1 MANTERRPRNGT
13 RMGMGLLLALAL
25 VGCGGEPAA
34 EAPRPVLVVHPEAGG
49 DAAGLSLAGEVRA
62 REESPLA
69 FRVGG
74 KLVRRVVD
82 VGDRVR
88 RGQLLAELDP
98 GDLALQAQAAQA
110 ELVAAEGQ
118 LQRARADRERYAALA
133 DEQLVSRSARDA
145 QEAAYAAALGQARA
159 ARANLDAA
167 RNQVAYSQLRAPADG
182 VIAARQAEAG
192 QVVAAGQPVFTLA
205 ANGPREV
212 AIALPESRI
221 HAFAVGRPAQVELW
235 NEQGR
240 RLPARIREIA
250 PAADPATRTYAAR
263 VALQP
268 GSDVELGQSARVHFE
283 PADGDAAVLTVPL
296 AALQR
301 NDAGGTAV
309 WVVDPRSHALHLQPV
324 EAGPYGED
332 RVPIL
337 RGLSPGDWIVAAGGH
352 LLREGQVVR
361 ALDRDNRP
369 LPAAPGKP

>member
-1 MANTERRPRNGT
+1 MANTERRLRYGPR
-13 RMGMGLLLALAL
+13 MAVALLLALAL
-25 VGCGGEPAA
+25 AGCGGEPAA
-34 EAPRPVLVVHPEAGG
+34 EVPRPVLVVHPEAGS

-74 KLVRRVVD
+74 KLVRRAVD

-88 RGQLLAELDP
+88 RGQLLAEVDP
-98 GDLALQAQAAQA
+98 GDLSLQAQAAQA
-110 ELVAAEGQ
+110 QLAAAEGQ
-118 LQRARADRERYAALA
+118 LQRASADRERYAALA

-159 ARANLDAA
+159 ARANLEAA

-205 ANGPREV
+205 ADGPREV

-235 NEQGR
+235 NEQGK

-250 PAADPATRTYAAR
+250 PAADPVTRTYAAR

-268 GSDVELGQSARVHFE
+268 GSDVELGQSARVHFQ
-283 PADGDAAVLTVPL
+283 PVDSDATVLAVPL

-324 EAGPYGED
+324 ETGPYGED

-337 RGLSPGDWIVAAGGH
+337 RGLSPGDWIVAAG
-352 LLREGQVVR
+352 RSEERRV
-361 ALDRDNRP
+361 
-369 LPAAPGKP
+369 GKEWWRRVSVGPRKE

>member
-1 MANTERRPRNGT
+1 YIYTIPPGSLIRRKGHTAMANTEWRPRNGT

-34 EAPRPVLVVHPEAGG
+34 EAPRPVLVMHPEAGG
-49 DAAGLSLAGEVRA
+49 DPAGLSLAGEVRA
-62 REESPLA
+62 REDSPLA

-74 KLVRRVVD
+74 KLLRRTVGA
-82 VGDRVR
+82 GDRVR
-88 RGQLLAELDP
+88 RGRLLAVCGP
-98 GDLALQAQAAQA
+98 GGRWRQARAAQA
-110 ELVAAEGQ
+110 QLAAAEGQ
-118 LQRARADRERYAALA
+118 WQRASAGRERYAALA

-240 RLPARIREIA
+240 RLPGRIREIA
-250 PAADPATRTYAAR
+250 PAADPVTRTYAAR

-268 GSDVELGQSARVHFE
+268 GSDVELGQSA
-283 PADGDAAVLTVPL
+283 
-296 AALQR
+296 
-301 NDAGGTAV
+301 
-309 WVVDPRSHALHLQPV
+309 
-324 EAGPYGED
+324 
-332 RVPIL
+332 
-337 RGLSPGDWIVAAGGH
+337 
-352 LLREGQVVR
+352 
-361 ALDRDNRP
+361 
-369 LPAAPGKP
+369 